1 MQVFQGKSASG
12 GVATGKIFLYQKG
25 EQQVKRLHV
34 EDTEAE
40 LARLRE
46 AAKEA
51 AEQLQKLYEASVK
64 SIGES
69 GAAIFE
75 VHRMMLED
83 EGFLAPWKIP

>member
-51 AEQLQKLYEASVK
+51 AEQLQKTLRSVR
-64 SIGES
+64 
-69 GAAIFE
+69 E
-75 VHRMMLED
+75 VHRRIRCRHL
-83 EGFLAPWKIP
+83 